1 MLNAIILDDEPRGC
15 KLLSHKL
22 QYFEEDIQ
30 LVATF
35 HDPNVALEE
44 IGSHELDVLFLDV
57 EMPGMNGFQFLERLS
72 EYNFEVI
79 FTTAYDSYTL
89 EALRLSA
96 VDYLLKPIADEE
108 LGQAIARLKGRVRQK
123 AMPPAP
129 SAKAQPGFASTRL
142 SLSTAEGVYFVE
154 KTHIIRIEAMSNYST
169 FYLIDGRKIVVSKT
183 LKEFESALSGDAFL
197 RVNRSSLVNIHYISR
212 YRKGNGGTLEMAD
225 GMEVEVSPQR
235 KEELMALLF
244 GG

>member
-1 MLNAIILDDEPRGC
+1 MLKAIILDDEPRGS

-22 QYFEEDIQ
+22 QYFEDDIQ
-30 LVATF
+30 LVAIYN
-35 HDPNVALEE
+35 DPTVALGD
-44 IGSHELDVLFLDV
+44 IAKHRPDVLFLDV
-57 EMPGMNGFQFLERLS
+57 EMPGMNGFQFLEQLPGFS
-72 EYNFEVI
+72 FEVI

-108 LGQAIARLKGRVRQK
+108 LEQAVARLKKRLAEKTVV
-123 AMPPAP
+123 AP
-129 SAKAQPGFASTRL
+129 KPVGNFVGKRL

-154 KTHIIRIEAMSNYST
+154 KANIIRIEAMSNYCT
-169 FYLIDGRKIVVSKT
+169 FYLAEGKKIVVSKT
-183 LKEFESALSGDAFL
+183 LKEYEIALTDDSFL
-197 RVNRSSLVNIHYISR
+197 RVNRSSMVNLNHINR

-225 GMEVEVSPQR
+225 GMEIEVSPQR
-235 KEELMALLF
+235 KDALVEVLF